1 MTRSALFAAVA
12 AVCVSTTTVAQVEFI
27 DRVQE
32 QRAATQAFRDA
43 IEPLVGTWKSTSGPD
58 DGEQLAAVRTYTW
71 DTSADVV
78 IVRNRSKFGDE
89 PWTDDSLTVLTPGNT
104 ADSFHEHWFYDG
116 HSRVDVTVV
125 SRNNAGNHV
134 LTSEFQIG
142 ETRFRIQNELLD
154 DSTMIEHS
162 WMRSR
167 GEENWRQTIENR
179 WERETGIANIESEAL
194 PGLES
199 QQAFRDTLSPFI
211 GTWEIDATWAWGEA
225 LEARNVYAWDL
236 SEGLVL
242 AHTQA
247 KDGDGPWYN
256 RYLTVFAPGDAPDE
270 FAIHTFTYDGTTR
283 VGTMTVG
290 ESDDGNLLLSTSW
303 TMGGSEIR
311 QENELVDDNTMAWRV
326 WMRQNDETPWA
337 QVMDD
342 EWERVMEV
350 ETKMAAPDAASE
362 SDKTIVRTA
371 TVDATP
377 AEVWRAWTTSEGMT
391 EWWVE
396 EADIELKIGGKFEL
410 YMLPDNAQFA
420 GNRGSEHCTVLAY
433 APERMLSATWNAPP
447 TFPEQRFEHTRITL
461 LLDPVDDDTTKV
473 TLIHSGWPA
482 DGMADQS
489 SKWPQVFEYFER
501 AWTFVFD
508 RMTMHF
514 EG

>member
-1 MTRSALFAAVA
+1 MTRSAAFAAAASLCVA
-12 AVCVSTTTVAQVEFI
+12 TLALAQPAEQPAPAAETAPVE
-27 DRVQE
+27 
-32 QRAATQAFRDA
+32 
-43 IEPLVGTWKSTSGPD
+43 
-58 DGEQLAAVRTYTW
+58 
-71 DTSADVV
+71 
-78 IVRNRSKFGDE
+78 
-89 PWTDDSLTVLTPGNT
+89 
-104 ADSFHEHWFYDG
+104 
-116 HSRVDVTVV
+116 
-125 SRNNAGNHV
+125 
-134 LTSEFQIG
+134 
-142 ETRFRIQNELLD
+142 
-154 DSTMIEHS
+154 
-162 WMRSR
+162 
-167 GEENWRQTIENR
+167 
-179 WERETGIANIESEAL
+179 
-194 PGLES
+194 
-199 QQAFRDTLSPFI
+199 AFRDTLSPFI
-211 GTWEIDATWAWGEA
+211 GTWEIDATWAWGET

-242 AHTQA
+242 AHTQV

-256 RYLTVFAPGDAPDE
+256 RYLTVFAPGDKPGE
-270 FAIHTFTYDGTTR
+270 LTTHTFVYDGTAR
-283 VGTMTVG
+283 VGSMTVG
-290 ESDDGNLLLSTSW
+290 ESDDGNLLLATSW
-303 TMGGSEIR
+303 TMGGSQIR

-326 WMRQNDETPWA
+326 WMRQNDDAPWA

-396 EADIELKIGGKFEL
+396 EANIELKIGGKFEL

-420 GNRGSEHCTVLAY
+420 GNRGSEHCTILAY

-447 TFPEQRFEHTRITL
+447 TFPEQRFKHTRITL
-461 LLDPVDDDTTKV
+461 LLEPVDGAEQTKV

-514 EG
+514 AA